1 MRLMK
6 KEIGKVNTWMLN
18 IRYCHLLE
26 KGEKIPA
33 HEFSIGEA
41 REILWIEDELHRRVI
56 MAVGHDFYPPDR
68 VEEKK
73 ALKCNLS
80 NERKA
85 PYAKP
90 EPSSQSKPMKESPQ
104 AAKPKPAPG
113 IKIKFNIV
121 VTSSIGTQAAKF
133 SVEADSKAEAD
144 LMALAEIRKL
154 GLKRATHKIT

>member
-1 MRLMK
+1 MK
-6 KEIGKVNTWMLN
+6 KEIGTINTWVLN
-18 IRYCHLLE
+18 IRYCHLLD

-80 NERKA
+80 NEREGL
-85 PYAKP
+85 YVKP
-90 EPSSQSKPMKESPQ
+90 EPPSQSKTIKELLQ
-104 AAKPKPAPG
+104 TAKPKPAPG
-113 IKIKFNIV
+113 TKIKFNIV

-133 SVEADSKAEAD
+133 TVEADTKAEAD
-144 LMALAEIRKL
+144 LKALAEIRKL